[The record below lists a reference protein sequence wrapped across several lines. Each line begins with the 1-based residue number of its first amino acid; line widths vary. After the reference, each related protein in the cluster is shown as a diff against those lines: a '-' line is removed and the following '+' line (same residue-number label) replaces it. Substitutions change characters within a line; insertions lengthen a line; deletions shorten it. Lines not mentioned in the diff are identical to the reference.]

1 MASFAKQPSEASTI
15 LMSLGP
21 HFFSRVFKEEGD
33 KGRVDDADATPR
45 EVYFIELSATG
56 LGTDDILFVVPKV
69 CTDLVAIGFLDLDT
83 IKNFQPE
90 KIGSATVSMTETRFQ
105 KSDDDFKSCIIEQ
118 LAVETGDSLTYM
130 GAFVAI
136 LRRIQSLCIEKHAEH
151 LAMAGTQSHRLSS
164 ALLKQAGFNLCE
176 CELLCKG
183 VRAKFQLCMDLP
195 TPPADTPASKD
206 EASLRDGRFIRE
218 KDGVVV
224 AAKDTQPAANFAN
237 IGDSL
242 VRQKTHCNFWILTG
256 ECGFLQT
263 GCRYKHEIPVTQ
275 SEFDRIGLR
284 KVPAWFIRSQYWGPW
299 YQRVSPGELEGLI
312 TGSRSMDLSTA
323 QPSGQHS
330 GQWANNA
337 SSHGGRNPTTAT
349 RDPARLEPYDEQ
361 HSHEDHY
368 RNSIAS
374 NIGAEA
380 SRAGPSSATN
390 IGNTKALNTTA
401 SRRPDREVYKPPGR
415 ARPSSSSENRGP
427 AEESS
432 EVRGTNVEKGRSKGR
447 AKRRYRHKSPGPD
460 TQ

>member
-1 MASFAKQPSEASTI
+1 MASFAQQPSEASTV

-21 HFFSRVFKEEGD
+21 HFFARVFKEEED
-33 KGRVDDADATPR
+33 KGRVDDPDATPP
-45 EVYFIELSATG
+45 ETYLIELSATG
-56 LGTDDILFVVPKV
+56 LGTDDTLFVVPEL
-69 CTDLVAIGFLDLDT
+69 CTDLVAIGFPSLNT
-83 IKNFQPE
+83 IENFQPE
-90 KIGSATVSMTETRFQ
+90 KIGSATVSMTKTRFQ
-105 KSDDDFKSCIIEQ
+105 KSDDNFKSCTIEQ
-118 LAVETGDSLTYM
+118 LAVETGDSLTYT
-130 GAFVAI
+130 GAVAAI

-151 LAMAGTQSHRLSS
+151 LAMAGTQSHRLPSG
-164 ALLKQAGFNLCE
+164 LLKAAGFDLCE
-176 CELLCKG
+176 CELLYKG

-206 EASLRDGRFIRE
+206 EASFRDDRFICE

-224 AAKDTQPAANFAN
+224 AAKDTQPAANLAN
-237 IGDSL
+237 MGDSL
-242 VRQKTHCNFWILTG
+242 VRQKTHCKFWILTG
-256 ECGFLQT
+256 ECGFVQT

-284 KVPAWFIRSQYWGPW
+284 KVPAWFRQSQYWGPW
-299 YQRVSPGELEGLI
+299 YQRVSRGELEGLI
-312 TGSRSMDLSTA
+312 TGSRSMA
-323 QPSGQHS
+323 QPSGQQS
-330 GQWANNA
+330 GQLANNA
-337 SSHGGRNPTTAT
+337 SSHRGRNPTLTT
-349 RDPARLEPYDEQ
+349 RDPARLEPYNEQ
-361 HSHEDHY
+361 RSHEDHY
-368 RNSIAS
+368 QNSIAS

-380 SRAGPSSATN
+380 SGAGPSSATN